1 MELIERERQVALL
14 RGLLSDGSLGQGS
27 LTVISGPASSGKTA
41 LLDAFGEDAAG
52 SGAIVLRASASRGEG
67 TVTLGV
73 LSQLL
78 TVAKLR
84 FRIAEDGEGAS
95 QGADT
100 EMQELPALEALPDE
114 PWLIPQLRELSRTV
128 IDLAAHHLVTIC
140 IDDLHHADQRSQQ
153 CLLSLFRQLGATRVV
168 AVLTGC
174 LCHNKECLRLNAELM
189 SLPRCHHIGLKLL
202 SLNGTTAVLNQHL
215 GRRCTQELAARF
227 HELTGG
233 DPVLIRALVE
243 DLHVSEGS
251 KPTELTPGPS
261 FSYAVMAGLFRGEQA
276 TLETAQ
282 ALAILDEHAS
292 TALLEEMLD
301 LSPEAIAQAIDAL
314 RRRRLLD
321 SRRFR
326 HDAVRSA
333 VRLSLDA
340 NQRTRLN
347 GSAAHALNKCGAPAM
362 VVSKYIVA
370 AGGLDAPWAVPTLRE
385 AAVQALEDDDVS
397 LALSCLRLAYRDC
410 SDQRQRATIMVTLL
424 WAQWRVNP
432 SRVAQ
437 LLPSLAT
444 SALEADLAEPD
455 AAALAALLLWFGQ
468 PDQAVKVLEVSE
480 QDRENPAITSLGA
493 GPAPDLVRGWL
504 ACTYPRLADA
514 LKPLRH
520 RVANASRAS
529 TPSKSMSPL
538 TVQEFLDGTSVWAAD
553 GGAERVLEGSRL
565 DNGTLPS
572 IALAL
577 LSLTYAEKHLQARQ
591 WCDSLGREATERRAP
606 MWQALFAAIGAT
618 IDIRQ
623 GKVRAAEKFARDA
636 LTLVAPESWGVAV
649 GVPVAG
655 LLLSTIALGEF
666 QEAASCLSIRV
677 PEAMYDSLAGVLYL
691 EARGRYYRA
700 VGRLHASLDDFQCCG
715 ELLAKWGIDLPAFV
729 PWRVGAAQ
737 VLLSFGEV
745 DSARHL
751 VKEQLSLLGSRPS
764 RERGISLRVLAAVS
778 ELDQRPELLRK
789 SADLLEKS
797 GDIFELALTVDELSQ
812 VCYALGDKN
821 QARALTRRAAWLAKA
836 CGVELPGPAKP
847 SAVAAR
853 TSGRST
859 RATERAVSDLASQLS
874 QAELRVAML
883 AARGHTNRQIAGMLF
898 ITISTVE
905 QHLTRVYR
913 KLHTQRRTEL
923 AVALQGRVAWSDEFS
938 DVWELLQGGSCADAR
953 SVVV

>member
-41 LLDAFGEDAAG
+41 LLDAFAEDAIG
-52 SGAIVLRASASRGEG
+52 SGAIVLRASASRGED

-78 TVAKLR
+78 TVANLHSR
-84 FRIAEDGEGAS
+84 SAEGSEGAS
-95 QGADT
+95 QGVGT
-100 EMQELPALEALPDE
+100 EVPELPASETLLDE
-114 PWLIPQLRELSRTV
+114 PWLVPQLRELSRTV
-128 IDLAAHHLVTIC
+128 MDLAAQHLVTIC

-168 AVLTGC
+168 VVLTGC
-174 LCHNKECLRLNAELM
+174 LCHNHKCLRLNAELM
-189 SLPRCHHIGLKLL
+189 SLPRCHRIGLKLL
-202 SLNGTTAVLNQHL
+202 SLNGTTAVLNHHL
-215 GRRCTQELAARF
+215 GRRYGRELATRF

-243 DLHVSEGS
+243 DLHVSERS
-251 KPTELTPGPS
+251 KPAELAPGPS
-261 FSYAVMAGLFRGEQA
+261 FCYAVMASLFRGEQA
-276 TLETAQ
+276 ILETAQ
-282 ALAILDEHAS
+282 ALAILDEHVS
-292 TALLEEMLD
+292 MGLLEEMLD
-301 LSPEAIAQAIDAL
+301 LSPEAIAHAIDAL
-314 RRRRLLD
+314 RRRGLLD
-321 SRRFR
+321 SCRFR

-347 GSAAHALNKCGAPAM
+347 GNAARALSKCGAPAT

-370 AGGLDAPWAVPTLRE
+370 AGGLDAPWTVPTLRE
-385 AAVQALEDDDVS
+385 AAVQAVMDDDVS
-397 LALSCLRLAYRDC
+397 LALSCLRLAHRVC
-410 SDQRQRATIMVTLL
+410 SDQRQRAAILVMLL

-432 SRVAQ
+432 SRAAQ

-444 SALEADLAEPD
+444 SALESGLAEPD

-468 PDQAVKVLEVSE
+468 PDLAVKVLEVSRH
-480 QDRENPAITSLGA
+480 DRGNPVITNLAA
-493 GPAPDLVRGWL
+493 GPGPDLARGWL
-504 ACTYPRLADA
+504 ACTYPRLTDA
-514 LKPLRH
+514 LKPLSH
-520 RVANASRAS
+520 RAANASRAS
-529 TPSKSMSPL
+529 APSKSMLPV
-538 TVQEFLDGTSVWAAD
+538 TVQELLDGTSVWAAN

-577 LSLTYAEKHLQARQ
+577 LSLTYAEQHLQARQ
-591 WCDSLGREATERRAP
+591 WCDSLAVEARERRAP
-606 MWQALFAAIGAT
+606 MWQALFAAIGAM

-623 GKVRAAEKFARDA
+623 GKIHAAEISARDA

-655 LLLSTIALGEF
+655 LLLSTIALGKRE
-666 QEAASCLSIRV
+666 EAASCLSIRI
-677 PEAMYDSLAGVLYL
+677 PEAMHESVAGLLYL
-691 EARGRYYRA
+691 EARGRYYMA
-700 VGRLHASLDDFQCCG
+700 VGRPHASLDDFQRCG
-715 ELLAKWGIDLPAFV
+715 ELLTEWGIDLPVFV
-729 PWRVGAAQ
+729 PWRTGAAQ

-745 DSARHL
+745 DRARHL
-751 VKEQLSLLGSRPS
+751 VKEQLSLLGSRSS
-764 RERGISLRVLAAVS
+764 RERGTSLRVLAATS
-778 ELDQRPELLRK
+778 ELNRRPELLRK
-789 SADLLEKS
+789 SADMLAKS
-797 GDIFELALTVDELSQ
+797 GDVLELALTVGELSQ

-821 QARALTRRAAWLAKA
+821 QARALMRRAAWLAKA
-836 CGVELPGPAKP
+836 CGVELPGSAKP

-853 TSGRST
+853 TPGRSA
-859 RATERAVSDLASQLS
+859 RGAERSVSDLASQLS
-874 QAELRVAML
+874 QAELRVALL

-913 KLHTQRRTEL
+913 KLQTQRRAEL

-938 DVWELLQGGSCADAR
+938 DVWEL
-953 SVVV
+953 

>member
-1 MELIERERQVALL
+1 MKLMERDRQVALL

-41 LLDAFGEDAAG
+41 LLDALAEDAAS
-52 SGAIVLRASASRGEG
+52 SGAIVLRASASRGED

-78 TVAKLR
+78 TVAKLHSR
-84 FRIAEDGEGAS
+84 SGEDGEGAAAVA
-95 QGADT
+95 GT
-100 EMQELPALEALPDE
+100 EMAELPAAETLPEE
-114 PWLIPQLRELSRTV
+114 PWLVPQLRELSRTV
-128 IDLAAHHLVTIC
+128 MDLAAHHLVTIF
-140 IDDLHHADQRSQQ
+140 IDDLHHADQRSRQ

-174 LCHNKECLRLNAELM
+174 LCHNQECLRLNAELM

-202 SLNGTTAVLNQHL
+202 SLDGTTAVLNQHL
-215 GRRCTQELAARF
+215 GRRCGPELAARF

-233 DPVLIRALVE
+233 DPVLIRALVD
-243 DLHVSEGS
+243 DLHASEGS
-251 KPTELTPGPS
+251 RPADLIPGPS
-261 FSYAVMAGLFRGEQA
+261 FSYAVMASLFRGEQA

-282 ALAILDEHAS
+282 ALAILDEHVS
-292 TALLEEMLD
+292 MSLLEEMLD
-301 LSPEAIAQAIDAL
+301 LSPEAIALAIDAL
-314 RRRRLLD
+314 RRRGLLD
-321 SRRFR
+321 SCRFR

-362 VVSKYIVA
+362 VVSRYIVA
-370 AGGLDAPWAVPTLRE
+370 AGGLDAIWTVPTLRE
-385 AAVQALEDDDVS
+385 AAVQAVADDDVS
-397 LALSCLRLAYRDC
+397 LALSCLRLAYCEC
-410 SDQRQRATIMVTLL
+410 SDPRQRAAIMVTLL

-432 SRVAQ
+432 SRAAQ

-444 SALEADLAEPD
+444 SALEVGLAEPD
-455 AAALAALLLWFGQ
+455 AAALAALMLWFGQ

-480 QDRENPAITSLGA
+480 QIRGNPAITNSGA
-493 GPAPDLVRGWL
+493 GPVPDLVRGWL
-504 ACTYPRLADA
+504 ACSYPRLTDA
-514 LKPLRH
+514 LKPLWH
-520 RVANASRAS
+520 RAANADRAS
-529 TPSKSMSPL
+529 VPSKTMPPL
-538 TVQEFLDGTSVWAAD
+538 TVLELLDGTSAWAAN

-577 LSLTYAEKHLQARQ
+577 LSLTYAEQHRQAKR
-591 WCDSLGREATERRAP
+591 WCDSLGVEARDRRAP
-606 MWQALFAAIGAT
+606 MWQALFAAVGAT

-623 GKVRAAEKFARDA
+623 GKIHAAEVSARDA

-655 LLLSTIALGEF
+655 LLLSTIALGKFE
-666 QEAASCLSIRV
+666 EANSCLSIRI
-677 PEAMYDSLAGVLYL
+677 PEAMYDSLAGLLYL

-700 VGRLHASLDDFQCCG
+700 VGRLHASLDDFQRCG

-737 VLLSFGEV
+737 VLLGFGEV
-745 DSARHL
+745 HSARHL
-751 VKEQLSLLGSRPS
+751 VKEQLSLLGSRS
-764 RERGISLRVLAAVS
+764 ARESGISLRVLAATS
-778 ELDQRPELLRK
+778 ELNRRPELLRK
-789 SADLLEKS
+789 SADLLAKS
-797 GDIFELALTVDELSQ
+797 GDVLELALTVDELSQ

-821 QARALTRRAAWLAKA
+821 QARALTRRAAWLAA
-836 CGVELPGPAKP
+836 ASGVELPGSARPG
-847 SAVAAR
+847 AVAAR
-853 TSGRST
+853 TQGRGA
-859 RATERAVSDLASQLS
+859 RATERAVSDLAGQLS
-874 QAELRVAML
+874 QAELRVALL

-913 KLHTQRRTEL
+913 KLHTQRRAEL

-938 DVWELLQGGSCADAR
+938 DVWGL
-953 SVVV
+953 